1 MSPLG
6 SWSQKPPIRRV
17 EREELGTELLPI
29 IKAKQVGL
37 CSSFSSVRASSP
49 SSCISL
55 KSTESTFTGSA
66 AALTELHPS
75 LTTDRNTGLKT
86 LIHIPEHNEVS
97 LSLRVKVPAGR
108 RPRCDSW
115 GGATSVT
122 LVSGFHLLR
131 EQLTESHRHNQL
143 QLKSE
148 AELKEPEVEERGKR
162 QVLVLG
168 LDGAGKSS
176 MLQGL
181 TPGPPAARRGRCRP
195 TRGFNFMSLNAP
207 ACQLDFLESCVH
219 HCLGLR
225 VQIVSVSVVL
235 LYRTSV
241 LLRSDCSYRSAPCA
255 TSRYLAT
262 LSIKSVLKPER
273 LLSGASCGRRASQL
287 EVGSSAQ
294 LDVGFGGG
302 EDLRRYWSEYLRKT
316 HVLVYVVDSSDR
328 RRLPLAKA
336 ELHLLLKAE
345 PQLPV
350 VILGNKQQR
359 RSIVSSELNMNLRRK
374 QEPLSD
380 AADLISDL
388 RVTSRQGMN
397 EEDKPDAIDVSE
409 LHDALSLG
417 SVTEDRKLVLLAA
430 QLDSD
435 EALRNSCCSRD
446 TFQDL
451 LLQLV

>member
-1 MSPLG
+1 MVLLRNISIALTAAVAALG
-6 SWSQKPPIRRV
+6 SALFIALNYFYRRKIWSHHRDYTAI
-17 EREELGTELLPI
+17 TE
-29 IKAKQVGL
+29 
-37 CSSFSSVRASSP
+37 
-49 SSCISL
+49 
-55 KSTESTFTGSA
+55 
-66 AALTELHPS
+66 
-75 LTTDRNTGLKT
+75 
-86 LIHIPEHNEVS
+86 
-97 LSLRVKVPAGR
+97 
-108 RPRCDSW
+108 
-115 GGATSVT
+115 
-122 LVSGFHLLR
+122 
-131 EQLTESHRHNQL
+131 
-143 QLKSE
+143 
-148 AELKEPEVEERGKR
+148 EVEERGKR

-181 TPGPPAARRGRCRP
+181 TPGPPGGQEGALPEP

-207 ACQLDFLESCVH
+207 ACQLDFLE
-219 HCLGLR
+219 
-225 VQIVSVSVVL
+225 I
-235 LYRTSV
+235 
-241 LLRSDCSYRSAPCA
+241 
-255 TSRYLAT
+255 
-262 LSIKSVLKPER
+262 
-273 LLSGASCGRRASQL
+273 
-287 EVGSSAQ
+287 
-294 LDVGFGGG
+294 GGG

-350 VILGNKQQR
+350 VILGNKQ
-359 RSIVSSELNMNLRRK
+359 
-374 QEPLSD
+374 
-380 AADLISDL
+380 
-388 RVTSRQGMN
+388 
-397 EEDKPDAIDVSE
+397 DKPDAIDVSE